1 MVTWRWGAPAILAV
15 VAIVS
20 RISGAEDAALSWYPL
35 QPGDT
40 WVYEKESRSGDMAHP
55 IIERWTTEETVVR
68 SVPVPE
74 ISGNLITKRTRVLDH
89 TVPPDFIPLNDSTR
103 REPAESHL
111 LTHGNCV
118 YVLDGIDAQG
128 SACDPNVVNGPCLR
142 PLDEKGRLRTE
153 YRDDLLRGRIP
164 ADFCFPME
172 VGRTWGKVAVT
183 SPANEWVWRVEGLNA
198 DPFGPPRG
206 RTFHLWTHLGSGT
219 KMDRWFAE
227 GTGVVQEVS
236 EHHGTYEEERRLLVR
251 ATIQGKTQ
259 SYQLTPA
266 RTVPLSDSDCK
277 GAGWRHY
284 LRADGAAFRSM
295 GECANY
301 LQGRQ

>member
-1 MVTWRWGAPAILAV
+1 MTWRWGAPAILAV
-15 VAIVS
+15 VAIAN

-35 QPGDT
+35 QPGDA

-89 TVPPDFIPLNDSTR
+89 TIPPDFIPLNDSTT

-118 YVLDGIDAQG
+118 YVFDGIDAQG

-142 PLDEKGRLRTE
+142 PLDEKGRVRTE
-153 YRDDLLRGRIP
+153 YREDLLRGRIP

-172 VGRTWGKVAVT
+172 VGRTWVRWRSRRRPT
-183 SPANEWVWRVEGLNA
+183 SGSGVWRGSTQTHLDHRGA
-198 DPFGPPRG
+198 GRSTSG
-206 RTFHLWTHLGSGT
+206 RTWDRARRWIAGSR
-219 KMDRWFAE
+219 KAPAWF
-227 GTGVVQEVS
+227 
-236 EHHGTYEEERRLLVR
+236 R
-251 ATIQGKTQ
+251 K
-259 SYQLTPA
+259 
-266 RTVPLSDSDCK
+266 
-277 GAGWRHY
+277 
-284 LRADGAAFRSM
+284 
-295 GECANY
+295 
-301 LQGRQ
+301 